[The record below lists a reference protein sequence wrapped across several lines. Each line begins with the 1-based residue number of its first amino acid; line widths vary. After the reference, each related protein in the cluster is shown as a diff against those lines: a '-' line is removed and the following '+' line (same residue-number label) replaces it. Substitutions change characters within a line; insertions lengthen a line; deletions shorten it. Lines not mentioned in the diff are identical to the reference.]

1 MSFQNQIFIKPPYP
15 PDGISIIR
23 FPDLTRWHLVAEYF
37 KLRKEVFVDRK
48 DWSLF
53 HAEEFEF
60 EQYDSFDTTYIVATR
75 EGRVAA
81 GARLRRTDQTSGS
94 GALQYSYMIRDAC
107 LGLLPG
113 LPDDLCY
120 ETPPQ
125 DKDVWEITRMVV
137 DGPKAL
143 TRRILEAASDYL
155 ASKSATSV
163 LFLGSPAFS
172 RMARS
177 MDWPVRC
184 LGPVTGNESGRFQVF
199 QCPVR
204 RSTC

>member
-81 GARLRRTDQTSGS
+81 GRKASAYRSDQWLGRAAIFLHDPRRLS
-94 GALQYSYMIRDAC
+94 GA
-107 LGLLPG
+107 
-113 LPDDLCY
+113 
-120 ETPPQ
+120 
-125 DKDVWEITRMVV
+125 
-137 DGPKAL
+137 
-143 TRRILEAASDYL
+143 AAG
-155 ASKSATSV
+155 AAGRSV
-163 LFLGSPAFS
+163 L
-172 RMARS
+172 
-177 MDWPVRC
+177 
-184 LGPVTGNESGRFQVF
+184 
-199 QCPVR
+199 
-204 RSTC
+204 